1 MSVWNGLHQTPAI
14 GSIASTIERGT
25 MPPAWL
31 LVGPPGSGKGAVALA
46 MAAALECTEQPGQGC
61 GKCRACARIMR
72 GSFPDVHRIEAEGT
86 FIRVE
91 TVREQVIPEASRS
104 PYEGPFKVFI
114 FYEAER
120 MNPSAQNALL
130 KTLEDPVPD
139 TIFILLSDQEEELLE
154 TVRSRCRLMRL
165 HPLAPEQVEAALIA
179 RGAAPEA
186 AALAV
191 SIAGGDLERAYELA
205 VDPGAAERREAWLAL
220 CEKIIMPADG
230 LAAAADVLQA
240 AGAAVRSREK
250 EQRKEVVELAEITG
264 EGRGTA
270 AARTAL
276 VNRHKREL
284 KRLETEILM
293 EALDV
298 IAGFYRD
305 VVAIRGDAD
314 AALSNPDRL
323 GDLQRWAR
331 SELTTATLLF
341 RSGRCL
347 AGSAALKKNSN
358 PLLTLEAVLSA
369 ASSPGSG
376 AR

>member
-1 MSVWNGLHQTPAI
+1 MSVWDGLHQTHAIEAIANAVGRGEMPA
-14 GSIASTIERGT
+14 S
-25 MPPAWL
+25 WL

-61 GKCRACARIMR
+61 GRCRACARVMR

-91 TVREQVIPEASRS
+91 VVREEVIPEASRS

-130 KTLEDPVPD
+130 KTLEEPVPD
-139 TIFILLSDQEEELLE
+139 TVFILLTDQEEELLE
-154 TVRSRCRLMRL
+154 TIRSRCRLVRL
-165 HPLAPEQVEAALIA
+165 NPLSPEQVRSALIA

-186 AALAV
+186 ADLAV

-205 VDPGAAERREAWLAL
+205 VDPQAAERRDEWLSL
-220 CEKIIMPADG
+220 CDRIAAPADG
-230 LAAAADVLQA
+230 LEAAAGVLA
-240 AGAAVRSREK
+240 TAGKAVKLREK
-250 EQRKEVVELAEITG
+250 EQKKELSDLVETTG

-284 KRLETEILM
+284 KRLETEVVM

-305 VVAIRGDAD
+305 VVAVRGDA
-314 AALSNPDRL
+314 ASEVSNPDRMP
-323 GDLQRWAR
+323 DLERWAR
-331 SELTTATLLF
+331 SDLPSATLLF
-341 RSGRCL
+341 RSERCL
-347 AGSAALKKNSN
+347 AGAAALKKNSN
-358 PLLTLEAVLSA
+358 PLLTLEAVFSA
-369 ASSPGSG
+369 ASSAGVR